1 MENILKQYGPL
12 ASRILLSA
20 IFLLSG
26 FGKIFDFANQAA
38 YVGSVLPAPTFML
51 IMAIIFEVGGAIFLL
66 VGYKTRLG
74 ATLLITFTILA
85 TAFFHNN
92 FADQIQMIMFM
103 KNLAI
108 IGGLISIAVYGAGP
122 MSVDSKKEVGIQN

>member
-1 MENILKQYGPL
+1 MENTLKQYGPL

-26 FGKIFDFANQAA
+26 FSKIFDFTNQAA
-38 YVGSVLPAPTFML
+38 YVGSVLPAPALML
-51 IMAIIFEVGGAIFLL
+51 IVAIVLEVGGAIFLL

-74 ATLLITFTILA
+74 VTLLIIFTILA
-85 TAFFHNN
+85 TAFFHTN

-108 IGGLISIAVYGAGP
+108 IGGLLSIAIYGAGP
-122 MSVDSKKEVGIQN
+122 ISVDSKNEAGLEN